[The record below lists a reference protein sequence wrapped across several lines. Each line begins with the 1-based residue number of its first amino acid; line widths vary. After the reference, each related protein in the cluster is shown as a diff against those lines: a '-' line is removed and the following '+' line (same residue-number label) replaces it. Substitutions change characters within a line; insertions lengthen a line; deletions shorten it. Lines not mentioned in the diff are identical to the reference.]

1 MQRNVGLL
9 LKTLYVTQHIA
20 PLSKSQIQHEAFM
33 FIKSIE
39 IRWKFICSVPKNNF
53 LSIKMAKNY

>member
-1 MQRNVGLL
+1 MQRNVGLF

-20 PLSKSQIQHEAFM
+20 PLSKSQVQHEAFM

-39 IRWKFICSVPKNNF
+39 TR
-53 LSIKMAKNY
+53 